1 MDRLKIKE
9 VQLAEVARKVY
20 IYKNESERATLIAIP
35 DLEWSMLL
43 PDTQD
48 EQEVETELVMH
59 LFILMDDDDAEHI
72 ARQIIQWLQ

>member
-1 MDRLKIKE
+1 M
-9 VQLAEVARKVY
+9 
-20 IYKNESERATLIAIP
+20 IAIP

-48 EQEVETELVMH
+48 EQELETELVMH
-59 LFILMDDDDAEHI
+59 LFTLMDDDDAEHI

>member
-1 MDRLKIKE
+1 MKIKE
-9 VQLAEVARKVY
+9 VQLAKVARQVY
-20 IYKNESERATLIAIP
+20 LYKNESERATLIAIP

-48 EQEVETELVMH
+48 EQELEMELVMH
-59 LFILMDDDDAEHI
+59 LFTIMDDDNAEHI

>member
-9 VQLAEVARKVY
+9 VQLAEVARQVY
-20 IYKNESERATLIAIP
+20 LYKNESERATLIAIP

-43 PDTQD
+43 LDTQD
-48 EQEVETELVMH
+48 EQELEMELVMH
-59 LFILMDDDDAEHI
+59 LFTIMDDDNAKHI

>member
-1 MDRLKIKE
+1 MKIKE
-9 VQLAEVARKVY
+9 VQLAKVARQVY
-20 IYKNESERATLIAIP
+20 LYKNESERATLIAIP

-48 EQEVETELVMH
+48 EQELEMELVMH
-59 LFILMDDDDAEHI
+59 LFTIMDDDNAKHI

>member
-9 VQLAEVARKVY
+9 VQLAKVARQVY
-20 IYKNESERATLIAIP
+20 LYKNESERATLIAIP

-48 EQEVETELVMH
+48 EQELEMELVMH
-59 LFILMDDDDAEHI
+59 LFTIMDDDNAEHI
-72 ARQIIQWLQ
+72 ARQIIQWL

>member
-9 VQLAEVARKVY
+9 VQLAKVARQVY
-20 IYKNESERATLIAIP
+20 LYKNESERATLIAIP

-43 PDTQD
+43 LDTQD
-48 EQEVETELVMH
+48 EQELEMELVMH
-59 LFILMDDDDAEHI
+59 LFTIMDDDNAEHI